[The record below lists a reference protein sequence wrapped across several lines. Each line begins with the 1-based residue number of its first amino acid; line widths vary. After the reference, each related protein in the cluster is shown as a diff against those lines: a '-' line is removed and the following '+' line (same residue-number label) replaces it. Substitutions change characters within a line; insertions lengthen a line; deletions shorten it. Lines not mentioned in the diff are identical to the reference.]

1 MLDLKIEDALELAED
16 AAIHA
21 IPELD
26 KFWAFNLQT
35 GDQFTLN
42 ETAHF
47 ILSHFGEPTSVSMVL
62 DHFLKE
68 FDVSPEAGKQDCLEI
83 LEKYIDEGILKRR

>member
-1 MLDLKIEDALELAED
+1 MLDLNKEDVLVLAED

-26 KFWAFNLQT
+26 KYWAFNMQT
-35 GDQFTLN
+35 GDQYTLN

-47 ILSHFGEPTSVSMVL
+47 ILSHFGESTSVSMVL

-68 FDVSPEAGKQDCLEI
+68 FDVSPEAGEKDCLEI